1 MPQLPNRKS
10 NRLSNYD
17 YSNAGAYFITICSKD
32 RKNIFSKIN
41 NAPAVLNSIK
51 TKLTDLGNIIDKQ
64 WRDISNQYDNVD
76 IDDIYYY
83 AQPYSWYYHY
93 K

>member
-1 MPQLPNRKS
+1 M
-10 NRLSNYD
+10 
-17 YSNAGAYFITICSKD
+17 
-32 RKNIFSKIN
+32 FSKIN

-76 IDDIYYY
+76 IDEFIIMPNHIHGIIIINKRTVGTGL
-83 AQPYSWYYHY
+83 APVRCLRTNMAAFIL
-93 K
+93 